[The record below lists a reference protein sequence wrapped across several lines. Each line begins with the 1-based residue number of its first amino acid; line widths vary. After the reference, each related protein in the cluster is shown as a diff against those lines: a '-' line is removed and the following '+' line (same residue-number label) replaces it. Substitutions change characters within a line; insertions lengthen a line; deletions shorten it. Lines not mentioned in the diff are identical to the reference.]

1 MTAFVMLVFV
11 LGSKICVPLHKISLK
26 TSNIMV
32 AKLDKAVGDKVSFIT
47 FIIPEF
53 AAKFRINVQEA
64 YRYLKQYGGLDFLHK
79 HWWALHTDNEYYTL
93 LELYDVCRENG
104 GYLK

>member
-1 MTAFVMLVFV
+1 MPADNARLFGVIKF
-11 LGSKICVPLHKISLK
+11 ICNFAKLKKVKHYFMETQTLNKETSDKIS
-26 TSNIMV
+26 
-32 AKLDKAVGDKVSFIT
+32 FIS

-53 AAKFRINVQEA
+53 AAAFKMKISDA

-93 LELYDVCRENG
+93 LDLYEVCYKNG
-104 GYLK
+104 GAR

>member
-1 MTAFVMLVFV
+1 MPADNARLFGVIEF
-11 LGSKICVPLHKISLK
+11 ICNFATLKKVKHYFMETQTLNKETSDKIS
-26 TSNIMV
+26 
-32 AKLDKAVGDKVSFIT
+32 FIS

-53 AAKFRINVQEA
+53 AAAFKMKISDA

-93 LELYDVCRENG
+93 LDLYEVCYKNG
-104 GYLK
+104 GAR

>member
-1 MTAFVMLVFV
+1 MLFPQKK
-11 LGSKICVPLHKISLK
+11 LYICQIKNHKA
-26 TSNIMV
+26 MAV
-32 AKLDKAVGDKVSFIT
+32 ALDKRTSDKVSFIS

-53 AAKFRINVQEA
+53 AAAFKMSISDA

-93 LELYDVCRENG
+93 LDLYEVCYNNG
-104 GYLK
+104 GAR